1 MTLVSVQGLSVTF
14 AGDKG
19 PVQAVRNVSFD
30 LRPGEVLGIVGES
43 GSGKSVTCRAML
55 GLLPRR
61 ATIGGRILYEGKD
74 LTAPGALQA
83 ARGREISMIFQNP
96 ASHLDPLMTIGDH
109 VAEPLRFHFGLSP
122 AEARAEAL
130 ALLEA
135 VKIRD
140 SEARMRAFPHQ
151 LSGGMKQR
159 VLIAS
164 ALACKPRLLLA
175 DEPTTALDVTVQ
187 AGILDLLREL
197 NRERGLS
204 MALVSHDLGVIAEI
218 CDRVIVMRGGEIV
231 EEGPIREVARNP
243 QHEYTRLLIGSQPGR
258 LPQMAEAQE
267 TPAGLLELRGL
278 EVHFPGRSRLGGG
291 APQPIRAADG
301 ITLSVAEGECFGI
314 VGESGSGK
322 STVAR
327 AVVGLNPVTGGQIL
341 FDGKP
346 ATGLSGDE
354 RTRFRRAVQMVFQSP
369 FDSLNPR
376 MSVQRIIAEPIWR
389 HGLAKRGDA
398 MARALELMDMV
409 ELPRSFAG
417 RRPGQ
422 LSGGQCQRVGIAR
435 ALALSPRVQIADEV
449 TSALD
454 VTIQAQILRLL
465 TRLRKERGLTILYIS
480 HDLTVVKKFCDRV
493 AVFRHGKLVETGATA
508 DLFADPQT
516 DYTRELIAAAPDL
529 DAALDAAIAEGA

>member
-14 AGDKG
+14 PGDKG

-30 LRPGEVLGIVGES
+30 LRPGEILGIVGES
-43 GSGKSVTCRAML
+43 GSGKSVTCRALL
-55 GLLPRR
+55 GLLPQR
-61 ATIGGRILYEGKD
+61 ATVGGRILYDGKD

-109 VAEPLRFHFGLSP
+109 VAEPLRFHRGLSA

-140 SEARMRAFPHQ
+140 AEARMRAFPHQ

-231 EEGPIREVARNP
+231 EDGPVREVARNP

-267 TPAGLLELRGL
+267 TPAGLLELKGL
-278 EVHFPGRSRLGGG
+278 EVHFPGRSRLGGA

-341 FDGKP
+341 FDGKA
-346 ATGLSGDE
+346 ATGLSGE
-354 RTRFRRAVQMVFQSP
+354 ELTRFRRSVQMVFQSP

-389 HGLAKRGDA
+389 HGLAKRGEA
-398 MARALELMDMV
+398 LERAFELMDMV

-435 ALALSPRVQIADEV
+435 ALALSPRVLIADEV

-508 DLFADPQT
+508 DLFAAPQT

-529 DAALDAAIAEGA
+529 DAAIAEDA